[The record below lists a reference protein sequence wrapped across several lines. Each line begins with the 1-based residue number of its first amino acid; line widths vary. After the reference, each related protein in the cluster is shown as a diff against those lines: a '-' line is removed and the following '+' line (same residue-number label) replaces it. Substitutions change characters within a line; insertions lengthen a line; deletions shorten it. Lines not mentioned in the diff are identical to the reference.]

1 MGCQVTGSDLFPYL
15 RMPLDDERL
24 GTKTDLLG
32 SRFR

>member
-1 MGCQVTGSDLFPYL
+1 MGCKVMGFDLFPNL
-15 RMPLDDERL
+15 RMPLDDKHL